1 VSHVVELARVHARD
15 AAGPEGRPRG
25 SLSGLSLALGAGVHA
40 FLGAPED
47 GTLALAEVISGARAP
62 LRGTVSVVGRN
73 PAAAPSLRARIGAL
87 GAEPRL
93 PPASTVRAAVR
104 LALRARGETGDRFDA
119 VLDPLG
125 LSPLQARDPRS
136 LSFAELRAVELA
148 IALSTPAP
156 RVLALHEPLA
166 DVAMPRLDLLPLRLR
181 EAAGAGCA
189 VLITT
194 SSPADARALADHVL
208 VLHRGLVAREAR
220 GGGGLT
226 LGAGVTLRA
235 WVRATDRDGARA
247 LAAALAV
254 RPEVRAVSWHESA
267 VVDDGGLPPPKPPGE
282 PLLVSLSGDDAE
294 PCALALAECVLESG
308 AEIEALTEDAP
319 TLGDVRA
326 STEALWRS
334 MASRPAAP
342 PPAPPPP
349 APPKPPDEPERV
361 ATPPPAPAEEAAAVS
376 GPRSRPPVDA
386 PVAEPARGADP

>member
-1 VSHVVELARVHARD
+1 VSHVIELARVHARD
-15 AAGPEGRPRG
+15 AAGPEGRARG
-25 SLSGLSLALGAGVHA
+25 SLAGVSLALGAGVHA

-62 LRGTVSVVGRN
+62 LRGTVSVVGRD

-87 GAEPRL
+87 GAEPGL

-181 EAAGAGCA
+181 EAAGGGCA

-226 LGAGVTLRA
+226 PGAAVTLRA

-254 RPEVRAVSWHESA
+254 RPEVRAVSWNES
-267 VVDDGGLPPPKPPGE
+267 PPGE

-294 PCALALAECVLESG
+294 PCALALAECVLQSG
-308 AEIEALTEDAP
+308 AEIEALAEDAP

-334 MASRPAAP
+334 MASRPAGS

-349 APPKPPDEPERV
+349 APPEPPDEAERV
-361 ATPPPAPAEEAAAVS
+361 ATPPPAPAEPAEDVAAVS
-376 GPRSRPPVDA
+376 GPRSRPPVDP
-386 PVAEPARGADP
+386 PVVEPARGADP